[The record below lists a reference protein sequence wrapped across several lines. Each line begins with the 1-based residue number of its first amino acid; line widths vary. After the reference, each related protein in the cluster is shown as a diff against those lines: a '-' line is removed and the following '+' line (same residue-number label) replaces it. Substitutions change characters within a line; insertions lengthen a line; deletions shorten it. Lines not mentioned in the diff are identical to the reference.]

1 MNGGVP
7 GDAVQSLVVAQFAA
21 DACDGQLY
29 DHADEQRSEHHKRP
43 PDGKE

>member
-21 DACDGQLY
+21 ELY